1 MVGWGEE
8 DEEENLVDG
17 TIFVLFYGALMVYLL
32 RKDT

>member
-8 DEEENLVDG
+8 DEEENQVNG